1 MFPVFQIQRKLQK
14 RIFGIQFWE
23 GVERSV
29 KEDFGTGRKDVN
41 NFNPRHVQILLRTYQ
56 TGGAAAVLS
65 HTGDPNKGIRDWYE
79 NQKQHD
85 EAKVETGDEMPSS
98 GLQRWKSVRDTI
110 TSRARVTRQWSSVR
124 KSVLEGD
131 TMKKL
136 KSKRTKSK
144 KDNEV
149 DAVASASASDLFKVT
164 KTNTNK
170 SSKDGDVASAL
181 RRIRANRA
189 QITPM
194 KETPGN
200 GQEKVGRSDVLSNRP
215 ETPSSPPPDVADA
228 LRQIRLK
235 RTQIADPD
243 CARQRRGT
251 TRVQTR
257 KGRPSSTIKGADVPN
272 VRRRQAGSLFASRG
286 QTSGSGWL
294 K

>member
-1 MFPVFQIQRKLQK
+1 
-14 RIFGIQFWE
+14 
-23 GVERSV
+23 
-29 KEDFGTGRKDVN
+29 
-41 NFNPRHVQILLRTYQ
+41 
-56 TGGAAAVLS
+56 
-65 HTGDPNKGIRDWYE
+65 
-79 NQKQHD
+79 
-85 EAKVETGDEMPSS
+85 
-98 GLQRWKSVRDTI
+98 
-110 TSRARVTRQWSSVR
+110 
-124 KSVLEGD
+124 
-131 TMKKL
+131 MKKI

-200 GQEKVGRSDVLSNRP
+200 DQEKVGRSDVLSNRP